1 MEEEYKERRK
11 QLAAL
16 KPSELKAVG
25 DSLGV
30 KPCTTKEQL
39 VNYILDAEYP
49 GMLEKERREELLK
62 MVWDN
67 PQDYVICPKSH
78 LVNLAKYFKETF
90 TRLDF
95 EIKVFCNS
103 VLGDAYD
110 GE

>member
-1 MEEEYKERRK
+1 MEEEFKERRK

-62 MVWDN
+62 MVRDN

-78 LVNLAKYFKETF
+78 LVNLAEYFKDTF
-90 TRLDF
+90 KRLDF

-110 GE
+110 EK